1 MKQKLIEWANKYE
14 VASFIANDPVQF
26 PRKHIGKRAEI
37 SGFITSWLS
46 SAIVRQSSRRLT
58 GWIRTFAMTPIAG

>member
-26 PRKHIGKRAEI
+26 PGSI
-37 SGFITSWLS
+37 SENEPKSAVSLPLGSL